1 VDYTVTSSDS
11 TIVNVYTVTVTVTPA
26 RTENVMSNV
35 FFPGIGYAW
44 TSDDTG
50 TNFLIYVPSATALTA
65 LAPTYS
71 VSPGALGS
79 PVSATARN
87 FTTPQTYIVTAEDGA
102 QQGYSVTV
110 QKVTT
115 VASGYQGLVLASGP
129 VSYWPLNETNGTTAF
144 DIASGLNPMTYGGTL
159 TLNQTGLRA
168 DGNPSVLFFAAA
180 ADPDNTRAAYN
191 ASLNPNQF
199 TVECWVKPTNITVQY
214 LVSIQ
219 DRTGG
224 GRTGYAIWK
233 NNGGPGFG
241 MQWGTGPT
249 TTGSIN
255 SPNAAIPDIAYHVV
269 ATYDGATMRLYEN
282 GILVNSQSVAV
293 YQPASAAQ
301 PGFTVGSRNGISS
314 APSCIQDVALYTR
327 ALTQDEITT
336 HYQNAPIFTMTKSG
350 ADVVLSWIP
359 SGGGTLQTNSV
370 VTGGGG
376 YQDVTGATSPTTNTP
391 SAGNKFYRVKF

>member
-1 VDYTVTSSDS
+1 
-11 TIVNVYTVTVTVTPA
+11 
-26 RTENVMSNV
+26 
-35 FFPGIGYAW
+35 
-44 TSDDTG
+44 
-50 TNFLIYVPSATALTA
+50 
-65 LAPTYS
+65 
-71 VSPGALGS
+71 LGS

-102 QQGYSVTV
+102 QQAYSVTV

-115 VASGYQGLVLASGP
+115 VASGYQALVLASGP

-301 PGFTVGSRNGISS
+301 PGFTVGSRNGVTS
-314 APSCIQDVALYTR
+314 APSYIQDVAVYTR
-327 ALTQDEITT
+327 ALTPLEVET
-336 HYQNAPIFTMTKSG
+336 HYNAAVAPPTLTITGITAGPGAGAFTIT
-350 ADVVLSWIP
+350 
-359 SGGGTLQTNSV
+359 GTAS
-370 VTGGGG
+370 
-376 YQDVTGATSPTTNTP
+376 P
-391 SAGNKFYRVKF
+391 SAKVAVFKSTNVAAPLGSWTEVTTATPASATGTAFSFVVPQTPGETHAFYTLKVIP